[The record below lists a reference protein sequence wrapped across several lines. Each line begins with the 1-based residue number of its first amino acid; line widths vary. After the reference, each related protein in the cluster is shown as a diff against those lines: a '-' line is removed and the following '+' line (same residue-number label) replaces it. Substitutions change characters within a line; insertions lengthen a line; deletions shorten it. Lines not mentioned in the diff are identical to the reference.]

1 MQAQLNWVI
10 PLPRVVLLGLA
21 FSHWLT
27 DWLVRRA
34 QEGFTQ
40 VLAGVAGKLGSPG
53 TVIYHR
59 HM

>member
-1 MQAQLNWVI
+1 MQAQLNWLI
-10 PLPRVVLLGLA
+10 PLPCVVLLGLT

-27 DWLVRRA
+27 DWLVRKA

-40 VLAGVAGKLGSPG
+40 VLAGVTGKLGSPG
-53 TVIYHR
+53 AVVCHR